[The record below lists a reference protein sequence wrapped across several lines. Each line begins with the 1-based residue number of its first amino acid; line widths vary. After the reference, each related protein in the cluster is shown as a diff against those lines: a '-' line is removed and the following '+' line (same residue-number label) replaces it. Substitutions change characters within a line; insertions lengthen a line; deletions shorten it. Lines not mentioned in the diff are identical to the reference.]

1 MESKETFCA
10 ICGTRFV
17 EPAQQTYQGYQP
29 PQPQQQTYQPQQVY
43 QPYQTQQS
51 QGYESYQPE
60 QTNQNYQPYQSQ
72 QPYQSYQQNR
82 PATQRSVAA
91 FVVGLIGA
99 VFGMFGGMCVAAC
112 SSFVGNDGIAL
123 FMLVG
128 GSVVGLIGACMCLS
142 KAKIGGL
149 LQMGG
154 AVMIAIC
161 AFTITGADFM
171 TLIGML
177 MLAIGG
183 LCGLLSK

>member
-1 MESKETFCA
+1 MKYCQKCGTPMEDKEAFCT
-10 ICGTRFV
+10 ICGAKAE
-17 EPAQQTYQGYQP
+17 EPAQQPQGYQP
-29 PQPQQQTYQPQQVY
+29 YQPQQPQGYQPYQPQQPMGYQPQQQPYQPQQ
-43 QPYQTQQS
+43 
-51 QGYESYQPE
+51 SYQG
-60 QTNQNYQPYQSQ
+60 
-72 QPYQSYQQNR
+72 YQQNR
-82 PATQRSVAA
+82 PAAQRSVAA

-99 VFGMFGGMCVAAC
+99 IFGMFGGMCVAAC
-112 SSFVGNDGIAL
+112 SSFIGNDGIAL